1 LPTQTYIPLAS
12 LTLSS
17 SAASVTFSSISQAY
31 RDLRLVVQT
40 TCSTGVQ
47 IVGMRFNSDTGS
59 NYSRVYMEGNGS
71 ASASASLTESQ
82 IYFDPSPDGATTA
95 NNWYFGTA
103 DIMDYSVTDKHKTV
117 LARASIP
124 TGSVAATAGRW
135 ANTSAITT
143 VTVVA
148 GLQNFAANSS
158 FALYGIAA

>member
-1 LPTQTYIPLAS
+1 MPTSTYIPLAN
-12 LTLSS
+12 LTLTG
-17 SAASVTFSSISQAY
+17 SASTVTFSSISQSY

-47 IVGMRFNSDTGS
+47 IVGMRFNSDTGA

-71 ASASASLTESQ
+71 ATASASATESQ

-95 NNWYFGTA
+95 NNWYLGMA
-103 DIMDYSVTDKHKTV
+103 DIMDYSVTNKHKTV

-124 TGSVAATAGRW
+124 SGSVAATAGRW

-148 GLQNFAANSS
+148 GLQNFAAGST
-158 FALYGIAA
+158 FAL